1 MSTVSEAKAALRSEV
16 RARIAAMPEARRAS
30 ESAETVR
37 HILADPVWQA
47 ARSVLLFMPL
57 PDEVGIRPLVDAAWA
72 AGKSVALPASDGA
85 TGAYVAKR
93 VLSEADLR
101 PGRFGVLEPCAECVV
116 VPFSALDLVLVPGIA
131 FDRAGNRLGRGRGF
145 YDRMLALSPDAVS
158 CGVGFDGQVV
168 ALVPVEPH
176 DVKLHRVW
184 TPTGQILAGPAPL

>member
-1 MSTVSEAKAALRSEV
+1 MSIVSKAKAALRSEV

-30 ESAETVR
+30 ESAEVVR
-37 HILADPVWQA
+37 HVVADAVWQA

-57 PDEVGIRPLVDAAWA
+57 PDEVRIRPLMDAAWA
-72 AGKSVALPASDGA
+72 AGKSVALPASDAA
-85 TGAYVAKR
+85 TGGYVAKR

-101 PGRFGVLEPCAECVV
+101 PGRFGVREPCAECPV

-131 FDRAGNRLGRGRGF
+131 FDRDGNRLGRGRGF

>member
-1 MSTVSEAKAALRSEV
+1 MSAVAGAKAALRSEV
-16 RARIAAMPEARRAS
+16 RARIAAMPEERRAS
-30 ESAETVR
+30 DSAEVVR
-37 HILADPVWQA
+37 HIVADATWRA

-57 PDEVGIRPLVDAAWA
+57 PDEVRIRPLMDAAWA
-72 AGKSVALPASDGA
+72 AGKSVALPASDAA
-85 TGAYVAKR
+85 TGAYVARR
-93 VLSEADLR
+93 VLSGADLR
-101 PGRFGVLEPCAECVV
+101 PGRFGILEPREECPE

-168 ALVPVEPH
+168 ARVPVEPH

-184 TPTGQILAGPAPL
+184 TPTGQILAGPAPP

>member
-1 MSTVSEAKAALRSEV
+1 MSALAEAKAALRSEV
-16 RARIAAMPEARRAS
+16 RARIAAMPEERRAS
-30 ESAETVR
+30 ESAEVVR
-37 HILADPVWQA
+37 HLVADATWQG

-57 PDEVGIRPLVDAAWA
+57 PDEVRVRPLMDAAWA
-72 AGKSVALPASDGA
+72 AGKSVALPASDAA

-93 VLSEADLR
+93 VLSRTDLR
-101 PGRFGVLEPCAECVV
+101 AGRFGILEPCDGCPA

-145 YDRMLALSPDAVS
+145 YDRMLALSPYAVS

>member
-1 MSTVSEAKAALRSEV
+1 MSAAAGAKAALRSEV
-16 RARIAAMPEARRAS
+16 RARIAAMPEERRAS
-30 ESAETVR
+30 ESAEVVR
-37 HILADPVWQA
+37 HIVADRVWQA

-57 PDEVGIRPLVDAAWA
+57 PDEVRILPLVDAAWA
-72 AGKSVALPASDGA
+72 AGKSVALPASDAA

-93 VLSEADLR
+93 VLSRTDLR
-101 PGRFGVLEPCAECVV
+101 PGRFRVLEPGAECVV
-116 VPFSALDLVLVPGIA
+116 VPFSALDLVLVPGVA

-145 YDRMLALSPDAVS
+145 YDRMLALSPYAVS

-168 ALVPVEPH
+168 ALLPVEPH

>member
-1 MSTVSEAKAALRSEV
+1 MSTVSKAKAALRSEV
-16 RARIAAMPEARRAS
+16 RARIAAMPEELRAS
-30 ESAETVR
+30 ESVEVVR
-37 HILADPVWQA
+37 HVVADAAWKA
-47 ARSVLLFMPL
+47 ARTVLLFMPL
-57 PDEVGIRPLVDAAWA
+57 PDEVRIRPLVDAAWA
-72 AGKSVALPASDGA
+72 AGKSVALPASDAA

-93 VLSEADLR
+93 VLSAADLR
-101 PGRFGVLEPCAECVV
+101 PGRFGVLEPGAECPV

-131 FDRAGNRLGRGRGF
+131 FDSAGNRLGRGRGF

-168 ALVPVEPH
+168 PLVPVEPH

>member
-1 MSTVSEAKAALRSEV
+1 MSALAEAKAALRSEV
-16 RARIAAMPEARRAS
+16 RARIAAMPEERRAS
-30 ESAETVR
+30 ESAEVVR
-37 HILADPVWQA
+37 HLVADATWQG

-57 PDEVGIRPLVDAAWA
+57 PDEVRVRPLMDAAWA
-72 AGKSVALPASDGA
+72 AGKSVALPASDAA

-93 VLSEADLR
+93 VRSETDLR
-101 PGRFGVLEPCAECVV
+101 AGRFGILEPCDGCPA

-145 YDRMLALSPDAVS
+145 YDRMLALSPYAVS

-168 ALVPVEPH
+168 ALLPVEPH